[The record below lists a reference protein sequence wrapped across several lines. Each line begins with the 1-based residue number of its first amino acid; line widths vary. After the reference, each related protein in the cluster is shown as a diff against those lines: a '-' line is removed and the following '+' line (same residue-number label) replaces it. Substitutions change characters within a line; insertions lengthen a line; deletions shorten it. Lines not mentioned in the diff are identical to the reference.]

1 MLQAE
6 AAGCLKNQRVAIGIY
21 GSMPFWEEIF
31 LNFFSEEVFSEEVF
45 FEEVFFE
52 EVFFGEMFFEE
63 MFFEEAFF
71 KG

>member
-1 MLQAE
+1 MIQAK
-6 AAGCLKNQRVAIGIY
+6 AAGCLKNQRIAIAIY

-31 LNFFSEEVFSEEVF
+31 LNFFSEEVFSEEMFFEEMF

-52 EVFFGEMFFEE
+52 EVFF
-63 MFFEEAFF
+63 EEAFF